1 MVNSG
6 LGRGCAISPKLQS
19 ACLPVQGF
27 GLVAAEPREDQME
40 CHPPACHW
48 SEQPKEALPCPA
60 LLCLP
65 TTMVVFPALSS
76 LLLDGGS
83 RSPTSSPP
91 EKSLPDI

>member
-1 MVNSG
+1 VVSLHSVQSPEGEVHLKEGLPSAVAQGHFALRRRCVMVNSG

-48 SEQPKEALPCPA
+48 S
-60 LLCLP
+60 
-65 TTMVVFPALSS
+65 
-76 LLLDGGS
+76 G
-83 RSPTSSPP
+83 
-91 EKSLPDI
+91 